1 MPGVTDWLSTISGV
15 VAAVIAL
22 VTLFTVYVAALQLL
36 SQRKAYRHSLSYS
49 ALGPWRSKVF
59 KSSLFGLRSSVSTPS
74 ISLAKLIEERWNPAF
89 AFPLGIPRTKPK
101 KRARASFRD
110 VEKAKSSMVLARSG
124 WVNFM
129 QGLGLSCKEE
139 KFFEMQYEAALL
151 NGCVPMRWRGP
162 DLVGLCA
169 MLGFQ
174 SHEKTPSFSTPMAL
188 PMQWSG
194 PLGWVQFR
202 DGFEGCVAE
211 FRRRT
216 IMINQL
222 SEEIHNYYQTFG
234 VKNQSTLVPRLC
246 YSLGGLCADVNGENN
261 LFYIGPW
268 DAERT
273 IEYLLEG
280 VRETAD
286 KKDDKDTD
294 AKSEDHESDRGSN
307 ASKTSS
313 DSDDDSD
320 SSSSDGGNSVREVFT
335 RLEKNSIPDEEMLEK
350 VWGLQPLEI
359 KKRGLGVKKGEVRGE
374 LIKSAPDE
382 ARKRHRKEK
391 GLREALVPCPGILS
405 VVIQG
410 EVATS
415 CGIDL
420 TKCVEYHR
428 VFSYFE
434 EVRAKQHPYR
444 MGNMVMD
451 RATLKL
457 FKSSLLKLKPDGF
470 YFTPTGVLSADITDI
485 YTHVRVGLFGLDQV
499 CSEFSS
505 AAWNRSKDL
514 FWAAKLCNEM
524 QQKRRKAR
532 VIFSVNDM
540 GIISKASLCLQKN
553 ANASDQ
559 LFWSLLVCP
568 ALFQDVMERLKGI
581 DAGSLKL
588 LLDCGIQIKNEVLVC
603 PELTQVAK
611 KSNEEANE
619 KANDDDRSEV
629 SIEVD
634 RQGRTGDGEVDYAVP
649 ECAEGDFSGMDMVG
663 AFLNVCLTFFWIEKR
678 WISDVSIYTA
688 AIPPTVMML

>member
-1 MPGVTDWLSTISGV
+1 MPGVTDWLSAGSGL

-36 SQRKAYRHSLSYS
+36 SQRKAYRHSLSHS
-49 ALGPWRSKVF
+49 ALGPWSSKVL

-74 ISLAKLIEERWNPAF
+74 ISLAKLIEQKWNPAF
-89 AFPLGIPRTKPK
+89 AFPLGISRTKAK
-101 KRARASFRD
+101 KRATFRD
-110 VEKAKSSMVLARSG
+110 VEKAKSPLVLARSS

-129 QGLGLSCKEE
+129 QGLGLSLKEE
-139 KFFEMQYEAALL
+139 KFFDMQYEAALL
-151 NGCVPMRWRGP
+151 NGCLPMRWRGP
-162 DLVGLCA
+162 DLVGICA

-174 SHEKTPSFSTPMAL
+174 SHEKTPSFSTPMEL

-202 DGFEGCVAE
+202 GGFEGCVAE

-222 SEEIHNYYQTFG
+222 SEDIHNYYQTSG
-234 VKNQSTLVPRLC
+234 LKNQSTLIPRLC
-246 YSLGGLCADVNGENN
+246 YSLGGLCADVNGEDN

-280 VRETAD
+280 VRERVD
-286 KKDDKDTD
+286 KKGDKDND
-294 AKSEDHESDRGSN
+294 AKSEDQKSDSVSDAGN
-307 ASKTSS
+307 AAS

-320 SSSSDGGNSVREVFT
+320 SSSSGGDNSVREVFT
-335 RLEKNSIPDEEMLEK
+335 HLEKNSISDEEMLEK

-359 KKRGLGVKKGEVRGE
+359 KKRGLGVKKGEVRNE

-382 ARKRHRKEK
+382 ARKKHRKEK

-434 EVRAKQHPYR
+434 EVRAKQHPYH

-451 RATLKL
+451 RVTLKL

-470 YFTPTGVLSADITDI
+470 YFTPTGALSADITDI
-485 YTHVRVGLFGLDQV
+485 YTHVRSGLYGLDQV
-499 CSEFSS
+499 CLEFSS
-505 AAWNRSKDL
+505 TAWNSSKDL

-553 ANASDQ
+553 VNASEQ

-568 ALFQDVMERLKGI
+568 ALFKDVMERLQGI
-581 DAGSLKL
+581 DTGSLQR
-588 LLDCGIQIKNEVLVC
+588 LLDCGIQIKNEILVC

-611 KSNEEANE
+611 NSNETENA
-619 KANDDDRSEV
+619 DDDDNRSEV
-629 SIEVD
+629 SIEND
-634 RQGRTGDGEVDYAVP
+634 HQGRTGDDKVDYAVP

>member
-1 MPGVTDWLSTISGV
+1 MTGATDWLSAVSGL

-22 VTLFTVYVAALQLL
+22 ITLFTVYVAALQLL

-49 ALGPWRSKVF
+49 ALGTWRNKVF
-59 KSSLFGLRSSVSTPS
+59 KSSLFGLRGSVSTPS
-74 ISLAKLIEERWNPAF
+74 VSLAKLIEERWNPAF
-89 AFPLGIPRTKPK
+89 AFPLGIPSTKPK
-101 KRARASFRD
+101 KRATFRD
-110 VEKAKSSMVLARSG
+110 IEKGKSSQVLARAG

-129 QGLGLSCKEE
+129 QGLGLSCKDD
-139 KFFEMQYEAALL
+139 KFFEMQYETALL

-162 DLVGLCA
+162 DLVGICA

-174 SHEKTPSFSTPMAL
+174 SHEKTPSFSTPMSL

-202 DGFEGCVAE
+202 GGFEGCVAE

-222 SEEIHNYYQTFG
+222 SEDIHKHYKTSDLTS
-234 VKNQSTLVPRLC
+234 QSTLVSRLC
-246 YSLGGLCADVNGENN
+246 YSLGGLCANVNGSDN

-280 VRETAD
+280 VRETVD
-286 KKDDKDTD
+286 KKDDKDDD
-294 AKSEDHESDRGSN
+294 AKSEDHESDGGSK
-307 ASKTSS
+307 ASNTAS

-320 SSSSDGGNSVREVFT
+320 GSSSDGGNSVREVFNH
-335 RLEKNSIPDEEMLEK
+335 LEKNSIPDEEMLEK

-485 YTHVRVGLFGLDQV
+485 YTHVRSGLFGLDQV

-505 AAWNRSKDL
+505 AAWNNSKDL
-514 FWAAKLCNEM
+514 FWASKLCNEM

-553 ANASDQ
+553 AYASDQ

-568 ALFQDVMERLKGI
+568 ALFKDVMERLQNI
-581 DAGSLKL
+581 DAESLKL
-588 LLDCGIQIKNEVLVC
+588 LLDCGVQINNEVLVC

-611 KSNEEANE
+611 KSNE
-619 KANDDDRSEV
+619 KANDDDDGSEV
-629 SIEVD
+629 SVEVD
-634 RQGRTGDGEVDYAVP
+634 HQGRTGEGEVDYAVP
-649 ECAEGDFSGMDMVG
+649 ECAEGDFSGMDIIG

>member
-1 MPGVTDWLSTISGV
+1 MADGTDWVSAVSGL

-22 VTLFTVYVAALQLL
+22 VTLLTVYAAALQLL
-36 SQRKAYRHSLSYS
+36 SQRRAYRHSLSYS
-49 ALGPWRSKVF
+49 ALGPWRSKALT
-59 KSSLFGLRSSVSTPS
+59 SSLFGLRTSVSTPS
-74 ISLAKLIEERWNPAF
+74 ISLAKLIEQRWNPAF
-89 AFPLGIPRTKPK
+89 AFPLGISRMKPK
-101 KRARASFRD
+101 KRASSRD
-110 VEKAKSSMVLARSG
+110 VEKAESPLVLARSG

-129 QGLGLSCKEE
+129 QGLGLSSKEE
-139 KFFEMQYEAALL
+139 KFFEMQFEAALL

-162 DLVGLCA
+162 DLVGICA

-174 SHEKTPSFSTPMAL
+174 SHEKTPSFSSPMEL

-216 IMINQL
+216 IMIDQL
-222 SEEIHNYYQTFG
+222 SEDIHNYYQTSG
-234 VKNQSTLVPRLC
+234 LEKNSTLIPRLC
-246 YSLGGLCADVNGENN
+246 YSLGGLCVDVNGEDH

-280 VRETAD
+280 VRETVND
-286 KKDDKDTD
+286 RDDKEDD
-294 AKSEDHESDRGSN
+294 AKSEDQKSDRASDASN
-307 ASKTSS
+307 TDS
-313 DSDDDSD
+313 DSDNDSD
-320 SSSSDGGNSVREVFT
+320 NSSSHGGNSVREVFNH
-335 RLEKNSIPDEEMLEK
+335 LEKNSIPDEEMLEK
-350 VWGLQPLEI
+350 VWGVQPMEL
-359 KKRGLGVKKGEVRGE
+359 KRRGLGVKKGEVRGE
-374 LIKSAPDE
+374 LIKSAADE
-382 ARKRHRKEK
+382 ARKRQRKER

-415 CGIDL
+415 CGLDL
-420 TKCVEYHR
+420 TKCLEYHR

-434 EVRAKQHPYR
+434 KVRAKQHPYH

-451 RATLKL
+451 RDTLKL
-457 FKSSLLKLKPDGF
+457 FKSSLLKLRPDGF
-470 YFTPTGVLSADITDI
+470 YFTPTGVLSADINDI
-485 YTHVRVGLFGLDQV
+485 YTHVRTGLFGLDQV
-499 CSEFSS
+499 CSEFSL

-514 FWAAKLCNEM
+514 FWAVKLCNEM

-553 ANASDQ
+553 ANASKQ

-568 ALFQDVMERLKGI
+568 ALFEDVKKRLQGI

-588 LLDCGIQIKNEVLVC
+588 LLDCGVQITNEILVC

-611 KSNEEANE
+611 ESNE
-619 KANDDDRSEV
+619 KADDDSRSEA

-634 RQGRTGDGEVDYAVP
+634 HQGRTGDGEVDYAVP
-649 ECAEGDFSGMDMVG
+649 ECAEGKFSGMDMVG
-663 AFLNVCLTFFWIEKR
+663 AFLDVCLTFYWIEKR
-678 WISDVSIYTA
+678 WISDVSMYTA